1 MKLMNSNIHSKG
13 MILVAVTLVTAGLV
27 VVLHIQF
34 ANATKFGNFNC
45 VGVANNCGSINSGKT
60 DATTGTEI
68 MTPIVILHDIDTV
81 VPRLYE

>member
-1 MKLMNSNIHSKG
+1 MKLINSNIHSKG

-27 VVLHIQF
+27 AVLYTQST
-34 ANATKFGNFNC
+34 NATKFGNFNC
-45 VGVANNCGSINSGKT
+45 VGVANDCGSINSGKT

-68 MTPIVILHDIDTV
+68 ITPIMILHDIDTM